1 LDVGAVCAER
11 CMRGSQGGV
20 ARESPL
26 YPTEQ
31 ANHSLE
37 TLSTEWFGTSMLGAI
52 RWCENEVNTI
62 VVKPRYSCFVFFRIP
77 VTGLSGGRKSHVS
90 CSIRY

>member
-1 LDVGAVCAER
+1 MFLNRSDVGAVCAER
-11 CMRGSQGGV
+11 CMHGSQGGV

-37 TLSTEWFGTSMLGAI
+37 TLSTEWFGTSMLDYRILELKKVPRVWLFA
-52 RWCENEVNTI
+52 NE
-62 VVKPRYSCFVFFRIP
+62 
-77 VTGLSGGRKSHVS
+77 GGT
-90 CSIRY
+90 

>member
-1 LDVGAVCAER
+1 VSLDRSDVGAVCIER
-11 CMRGSQGGV
+11 RMHGSQGGV

-37 TLSTEWFGTSMLGAI
+37 TLSTEWFGTVRFVSVKTEIDA
-52 RWCENEVNTI
+52 
-62 VVKPRYSCFVFFRIP
+62 VVKLRLIARVF
-77 VTGLSGGRKSHVS
+77 
-90 CSIRY
+90 

>member
-1 LDVGAVCAER
+1 MPRFKDLVFFFFNRSDVGAVCAER
-11 CMRGSQGGV
+11 CMHGSQGGV

-37 TLSTEWFGTSMLGAI
+37 TLSTEWFGTSMLGAT
-52 RWCENEVNTI
+52 R
-62 VVKPRYSCFVFFRIP
+62 
-77 VTGLSGGRKSHVS
+77 
-90 CSIRY
+90 